1 MVGQHTATENN
12 MLAGFVG
19 LSCGHQDKP
28 EVVVGE
34 SGLDK
39 SGKGLTVGRASD
51 PNWVL
56 SRSAPLIG
64 GDLN

>member
-39 SGKGLTVGRASD
+39 SGKGLTVGRIR
-51 PNWVL
+51 P
-56 SRSAPLIG
+56 
-64 GDLN
+64 